1 MNTLISDMFAD
12 SIAVKQRTLEE
23 CTGQM
28 EQISQI
34 VIDALKSGKKLL
46 IFGNGGSASDA
57 QHAAGEFVGR
67 FLKER
72 RALPAIALTADS
84 AVATC
89 ISNDY
94 CFEDVF
100 ARQVQALAQPGDV
113 VIGIS
118 TSGNSKNV
126 LRGLAAGA
134 EAGAVTVGMTG
145 GRGGAMKDTC
155 DACLTVPSTVTA
167 RIQETHILVWHVV
180 CTMVDDAFTEVT
192 ELSAAAV

>member
-12 SIAVKQRTLEE
+12 SIAVKQRTLDE

-28 EQISQI
+28 EQISEL
-34 VIDALKSGKKLL
+34 VIEGLKKGKKLL

-134 EAGAVTVGMTG
+134 EAGATTIGLTG
-145 GRGGAMKDTC
+145 GRGGAIKETC
-155 DACLTVPSTVTA
+155 DACLAVPSTVTA
-167 RIQETHILVWHVV
+167 RIQETHILVWHVI
-180 CTMVDDAFTEVT
+180 CTMVDDAFTPEP
-192 ELSAAAV
+192 AIAAVA